1 MKKQS
6 LLNRAVKIAAVS
18 MLTFGLFF
26 NIGIELESGKFG
38 IPILKSIT
46 FGSITFAMNSGE
58 SFAGGM
64 EKAEGC
70 TYTGDIDD
78 FCFYKKYKIY
88 NCKTKSVVVN
98 ESTCGFYPLPS

>member
-1 MKKQS
+1 
-6 LLNRAVKIAAVS
+6 

-26 NIGIELESGKFG
+26 NVGMDFEIGKYG
-38 IPILKSIT
+38 IPALKSIT
-46 FGSITFAMNSGE
+46 FGNVVYAMNSGE
-58 SFAGGM
+58 TYSGGM

-88 NCKTKSVVVN
+88 NCKTKSVVVI
-98 ESTCGFYPLPS
+98 ESTCGFYPQPS